1 MNDTPLVSIVIY
13 NYNYGR
19 YLSACFDSVINQP
32 YQNIEIIFSDNA
44 STDESWEIAQT
55 YSQKFPNL
63 FFIARNRQ
71 NFGPAA
77 NARNCLIN
85 IRGKYT
91 IFLGSDDLIKPDY
104 ISTCVF
110 QMEKHLDAAFAMV
123 HRSIIDNRGKESFE
137 KPFYDNDYK
146 LYPPSQVGVYFMS
159 SINPTISQVF
169 YRSEL
174 ILRLIH
180 LNALDDLYFGHRFLD
195 FRLCLEKPI
204 IYLTNAFVAH
214 RVHADSH
221 SQEITENLIQIVGN
235 YVLNFQLKEMSA
247 SYDFKVIDEKFGNS
261 LKKISELS
269 LRYSTNALVSGN
281 PKLAKKYWHLSIAI
295 DPDIENSELA
305 QILSQALKTKDHQLI
320 TSLEARFS
328 KTLRTTSYR
337 PDPPFEHL

>member
-1 MNDTPLVSIVIY
+1 M
-13 NYNYGR
+13 
-19 YLSACFDSVINQP
+19 
-32 YQNIEIIFSDNA
+32 
-44 STDESWEIAQT
+44 T

-63 FFIARNRQ
+63 FFMARNRK
-71 NFGPAA
+71 NFGPTA
-77 NARNCLIN
+77 NARNCVAN

-104 ISTCVF
+104 ISNCVF

-195 FRLCLEKPI
+195 FRLCLEKPV

-221 SQEITENLIQIVGN
+221 SQEITENLIQIIGN
-235 YVLNFQLKEMSA
+235 YVLNFQLKEISA
-247 SYDFKVIDEKFGNS
+247 PYDFKVIEEKFGKS
-261 LKKISELS
+261 FKKISQCCF
-269 LRYSTNALVSGN
+269 RG
-281 PKLAKKYWHLSIAI
+281 
-295 DPDIENSELA
+295 
-305 QILSQALKTKDHQLI
+305 
-320 TSLEARFS
+320 
-328 KTLRTTSYR
+328 
-337 PDPPFEHL
+337 